1 MEPNFQSE
9 AYKEQAK
16 EIFKRRMHYNPREAA
31 SRSRERVATNASQTG
46 TATIDQQS
54 QPMPRFE
61 QPVGSTRNAQSPSKT
76 EMIMP
81 KQNQLAG

>member
-31 SRSRERVATNASQTG
+31 SRSRERATNSSQM
-46 TATIDQQS
+46 ATTTIEQVP
-54 QPMPRFE
+54 QPMPKME
-61 QPVGSTRNAQSPSKT
+61 QAVGATRNAQSPSRT
-76 EMIMP
+76 EMVMP
-81 KQNQLAG
+81 KQNQLVG